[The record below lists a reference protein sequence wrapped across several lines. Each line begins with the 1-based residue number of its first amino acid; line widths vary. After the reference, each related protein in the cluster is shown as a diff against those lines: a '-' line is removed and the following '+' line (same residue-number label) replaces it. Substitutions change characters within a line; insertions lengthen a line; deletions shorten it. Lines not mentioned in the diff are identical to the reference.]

1 MTGKGFVVRAVVTRK
16 TGQSFEVSEVRIA
29 EPIGQEVLVEVRASG
44 LCHSDISVARTGM
57 GGDWPMVLGHE
68 IAGVV
73 VAVGP
78 SASRIKVGDHV
89 VAAALRPCGQC
100 SACLKG
106 AVWSCSQPNALD
118 RDSEDAPRLEDK
130 HGPVGQMQGLGGFA
144 EKALVHENQLVS
156 IDPAMP
162 FAQASIIGCA
172 VATGGGVVL
181 NVAKVQPGESVA
193 VFGCGG
199 VGLNAIQV
207 AAMAG
212 ATRIIGVDIQPDKLE
227 LAKKFGATDVIDS
240 TTGDTAE
247 VIHQLTGS
255 QGVQHAF
262 VMVGV
267 PQVTQ
272 TALQSLGQSGT
283 VYLVG
288 GMSPGSEVALRPSP
302 GDSLLLPFQ
311 QGIRGTW
318 LGSSNFYH
326 DIPMYVDLYLQGR
339 LNLDDLVSRTISIDD
354 IDEAYEELERG
365 SIARSVIT
373 FPAKS

>member
-1 MTGKGFVVRAVVTRK
+1 MRAAVIRK
-16 TGQSFEVSEVRIA
+16 TGQAFTVSDVSVA
-29 EPIGQEVLVEVRASG
+29 EPIGHEVLVDVRASG
-44 LCHSDISVARTGM
+44 LCHSDISVAQTGM

-100 SACLKG
+100 RACLKG
-106 AVWSCSQPNALD
+106 AVWACSQPDALD
-118 RDSEDAPRLEDK
+118 RGPDEKPRLEDE
-130 HGPVGQMQGLGGFA
+130 HGAIGQMTGLGGFA
-144 EKALVHENQLVS
+144 EKVLVHENQLVS

-162 FAQASIIGCA
+162 FEQASIIGCA

-181 NVAKVQPGESVA
+181 NVAKVQPGESIA

-207 AAMAG
+207 AALAG
-212 ATRIIGVDIQPDKLE
+212 ATRIIGVDIQTDKLE
-227 LAKKFGATDVIDS
+227 LAQKFGATDVIDS
-240 TTGDTAE
+240 TKVDAVE
-247 VIHQLTGS
+247 AIQKLTES
-255 QGVQHAF
+255 EGVDHAF

-272 TALQSLGQSGT
+272 TALQILGQSGT

-288 GMSPGSEVALRPSP
+288 GMSPGAEVHLHPSP

-339 LNLDDLVSRTISIDD
+339 LNLDDLVSQTISIDD
-354 IDEAYEELERG
+354 IDKAYEELERG
-365 SIARSVIT
+365 GIARSVIT
-373 FPAKS
+373 FPAQS